1 MTGRPGTVL
10 RGVLRMQRRSM
21 VLWAVAI
28 GAVAAMYT
36 AFYPSIGGAKWDVM
50 MDAMPAGLIEAMG
63 FETMATAAGYVS
75 GTVYSLLGAILTL
88 VCAIGMGA
96 RLVAG
101 HEEDGTI
108 ELELTAPV
116 ARWRVYAERLAA
128 LWLTVLLIVLTVSAV
143 LLVMSATMD
152 LGLSIA
158 HLVAA
163 GVGLWL
169 FAGAF
174 GTLAFAVGAATGR
187 RGVALGVAS
196 GAAVMAYLFAYL
208 GPLVDADWM
217 ESVSPYGWYTS
228 NEPLTNGFDWPG
240 LGLLAALAVLL
251 VGAGLARFVRRDLM
265 V

>member
-1 MTGRPGTVL
+1 M
-10 RGVLRMQRRSM
+10 
-21 VLWAVAI
+21 
-28 GAVAAMYT
+28 
-36 AFYPSIGGAKWDVM
+36 
-50 MDAMPAGLIEAMG
+50 
-63 FETMATAAGYVS
+63 
-75 GTVYSLLGAILTL
+75 LLL
-88 VCAIGMGA
+88 
-96 RLVAG
+96 
-101 HEEDGTI
+101 
-108 ELELTAPV
+108 
-116 ARWRVYAERLAA
+116 
-128 LWLTVLLIVLTVSAV
+128 VLTVSAV

-152 LGLSIA
+152 LGLSVA
-158 HLVAA
+158 HLAAA

-169 FAGAF
+169 FGGAF

-208 GPLVDADWM
+208 GPLVDAGWM